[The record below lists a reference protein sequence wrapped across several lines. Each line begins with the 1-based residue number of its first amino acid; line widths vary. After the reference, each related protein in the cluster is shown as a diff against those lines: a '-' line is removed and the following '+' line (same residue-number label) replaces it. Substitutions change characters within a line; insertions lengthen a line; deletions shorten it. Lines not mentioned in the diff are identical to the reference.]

1 MGDVWTWDT
10 QTLGISEHGG
20 GIAAMDIRDM
30 QDRQTE
36 DKWARDTWTRR
47 TGDHEGHTEMK
58 GMQTW
63 GQVCTEISWTQDTGR
78 RGAYEGQIDT
88 REGADTWA

>member
-36 DKWARDTWTRR
+36 DKWAQDTWTRR
-47 TGDHEGHTEMK
+47 TGDHKGHTEIK

-63 GQVCTEISWTQDTGR
+63 VHRNFMDARDRQT
-78 RGAYEGQIDT
+78 GAYEGQIDT